1 MAKKVPDSALRRM
14 RGDHELGH
22 DPNEPDIIAEQRRQV
37 ERATN
42 PDFVTK
48 TKGWISPEGRMRRK
62 AVREALEGR
71 LTIFRDNIE
80 AIRTANRVMNN
91 AAIVQV
97 MTAAETYIVQIRN
110 AAEVEKQD
118 ILFRS
123 QENLMYVLANHLAS
137 LSKMREQE
145 ILPEELIEAREFM
158 AYNEFAERAAKLAGL
173 DFEFDK
179 KKLLNL
185 T

>member
-1 MAKKVPDSALRRM
+1 MSRKVPDSALRRM
-14 RGDHELGH
+14 RGQNDLEQN
-22 DPNEPDIIAEQRRQV
+22 PAETDIVGEQRRQV

-48 TKGWISPEGRMRRK
+48 TKGLISPEGRMRRK
-62 AVREALEGR
+62 AVREALEAR

-97 MTAAETYIVQIRN
+97 MTAAETFIVQVRN

-118 ILFRS
+118 ILYRA
-123 QENLMYVLANHLAS
+123 QENLMHVLANHLAS
-137 LSKMREQE
+137 LNKMREQG
-145 ILPEELIEAREFM
+145 ILPEELIEAREVM
-158 AYNEFAERAAKLAGL
+158 AYNEFAERSMKLAGL

-179 KKLLNL
+179 TKLLNIN
-185 T
+185 